1 MLARYA
7 VNSSLVFTWIHSP
20 DTDVL
25 VLAIRRYPNL
35 CKDTCLV
42 TGVKEKRRVIPLAP
56 IYNTL
61 GEKKAACLP
70 GFHALSGADVTGR
83 FAGKGKRT
91 FWKILKE
98 LDSDDVKVDALAQ
111 LGVAERPSEA
121 IIDAIEAFICQLY
134 LPHTELT
141 NVADVRW
148 WLFKKKQAQSEGLP
162 PTKAALLPAIMR
174 AHYQAMIWYNDIIP
188 NPELPRPEH
197 YGWDLV
203 DNKFKPVTT
212 SFPPAPDAII
222 HLVKCECHQSHCANN
237 MCKCRKNGLSCTGL
251 CGCSI
256 DSDECENAESM
267 ALTDDE
273 DSDNEL

>member
-1 MLARYA
+1 M
-7 VNSSLVFTWIHSP
+7 
-20 DTDVL
+20 
-25 VLAIRRYPNL
+25 
-35 CKDTCLV
+35 
-42 TGVKEKRRVIPLAP
+42 
-56 IYNTL
+56 
-61 GEKKAACLP
+61 
-70 GFHALSGADVTGR
+70 
-83 FAGKGKRT
+83 
-91 FWKILKE
+91 
-98 LDSDDVKVDALAQ
+98 DALAQ

-162 PTKAALLPAIMR
+162 STKAALLPAIMR

>member
-1 MLARYA
+1 M
-7 VNSSLVFTWIHSP
+7 
-20 DTDVL
+20 
-25 VLAIRRYPNL
+25 
-35 CKDTCLV
+35 V

-197 YGWDLV
+197 HGWDLV